1 MENAAMPR
9 RGFPTAAIIPCLL
22 LTLLS
27 GCAGVG
33 NYLHSSIDPFGDP
46 NAPPSETLNMQRARG
61 QQVAVQP
68 VLSQPGDIWPG
79 KVKPIPTLAQIQQNM
94 NVPLGQ
100 AYQNEYG
107 PMPGQNTGAAFSV
120 RPTGNA
126 PAAVAGVAVAGVAV
140 GQTLI
145 GPAGPVGIVS
155 TPSNGRYQQVSP
167 INGQGGGILIPSGTG
182 SATLVEP
189 NGQSITVH
197 VPAQ

>member
-1 MENAAMPR
+1 MEKAAMPR
-9 RGFPTAAIIPCLL
+9 RGLPTAAIIPCLL

-94 NVPLGQ
+94 NSPLGQ

-107 PMPGQNTGAAFSV
+107 PMPGHTGAAFAV
-120 RPTGNA
+120 RPTGSA
-126 PAAVAGVAVAGVAV
+126 PAAPTGVAV
-140 GQTLI
+140 GKTLI

-167 INGQGGGILIPSGTG
+167 LNGQGGGILIPSGTG
-182 SATLVEP
+182 TATLVEP
-189 NGQSITVH
+189 NGQSITVQ